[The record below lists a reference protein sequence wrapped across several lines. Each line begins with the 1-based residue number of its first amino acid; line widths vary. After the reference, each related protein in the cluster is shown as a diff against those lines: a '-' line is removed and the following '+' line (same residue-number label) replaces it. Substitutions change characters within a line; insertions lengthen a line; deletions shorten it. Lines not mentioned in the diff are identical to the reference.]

1 MKPFKTIEELLG
13 ELRYK
18 SGPSEQDRM
27 KGPIDEAWRRHE
39 ARQMI
44 LGGSQTSGTIF
55 GTQLVKLVAAA
66 ALVVGGLAATVAI
79 LENSTGPAYALE
91 QTVEAVKDIR
101 YFHFRLLDQR
111 QNKDKE
117 AWVEYDPD
125 GRLEKVR
132 VNFLRMNSVMVWSR
146 DVTQFLKTDVDEL
159 DIFNDMEYTDKILFF
174 ARRHDPKNA
183 VEYLRKL
190 EAEGAVRIE
199 IGAPSG
205 RPELIPVTVTY
216 EPNTYMIGAPMPQMR
231 EVLHIDPAT
240 KLISYIDVSAHFKDK
255 GIWGDLGVWEYLDYN
270 QPFDPNIFD
279 LEKEIGKDTTPFNTL
294 GSDLGVEQGSISDA
308 ETAVKV
314 AEEFLSA
321 WKSKD
326 YDRAVRIHGYTS
338 KANRDEVLQMLNK
351 SELLQIVEI
360 GDPFPAERPMRGYCL
375 SCTLELEQDSKVS
388 KSKWQIYVRRSTPT
402 RWRIGKVSP
411 PKEGV

>member
-1 MKPFKTIEELLG
+1 MKSYKTIEELLS

-27 KGPIDEAWRRHE
+27 KGPIDEAWRRYE

-44 LGGSQTSGTIF
+44 LSASQTSGWIF
-55 GTQLVKLVAAA
+55 GVQPVKLIAAA
-66 ALVVGGLAATVAI
+66 AIVVGGLAATIGI
-79 LENSTGPAYALE
+79 LERFTGPAYALE

-125 GRLEKVR
+125 GRLKKVR
-132 VNFLRMNSVMVWSR
+132 VNFLRMNSVMVWNR
-146 DVTQFLKTDVDEL
+146 DVTQYLKEDADEL
-159 DIFNDMEYTDKILFF
+159 NIFNDMEYTDKILFF
-174 ARRHDPKNA
+174 ANRHDPRNA
-183 VEYLRKL
+183 IEYLKQC
-190 EAEGAVRIE
+190 EAQGAVRIE
-199 IGAPSG
+199 IRAPSG

-216 EPNTYMIGAPMPQMR
+216 EPNTYMIGTPMPQMR

-255 GIWGDLGVWEYLDYN
+255 GLWGDLGVWEYLDYN

-279 LEKEIGKDTTPFNTL
+279 LEKEIGKDTTRFNTL
-294 GSDLGVEQGSISDA
+294 GSNLGVEQGGMSDR

-314 AEEFLSA
+314 AEEFLAA

-326 YDRAVRIHGYTS
+326 YDRTVRIHGYITQ
-338 KANRDEVLQMLNK
+338 ANRDEVLQMLNE
-351 SELLQIVEI
+351 SELLQIVEM
-360 GDPFPAERPMRGYCL
+360 GEPLPAERPMRGFCL
-375 SCTLELEQDSKVS
+375 SCTLQMQRDGKVS
-388 KSKWQIYVRRSTPT
+388 ASKWEIYMRKFTPT
-402 RWRIGKVSP
+402 RWRVGKVSP
-411 PKEGV
+411 LEEGV